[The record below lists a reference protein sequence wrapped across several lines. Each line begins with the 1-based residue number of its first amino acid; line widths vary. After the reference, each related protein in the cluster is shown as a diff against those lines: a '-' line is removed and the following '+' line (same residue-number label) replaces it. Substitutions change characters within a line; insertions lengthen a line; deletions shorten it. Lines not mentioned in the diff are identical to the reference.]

1 MRIMDLIKPQQKG
14 GKNLKKE
21 EDKVSVSQESEAK
34 KYSLEELLEKVRP
47 ENIHEEIDMGKPRGK
62 EVW

>member
-1 MRIMDLIKPQQKG
+1 M
-14 GKNLKKE
+14 KKE

-47 ENIHEEIDMGKPRGK
+47 ENIHEEIDMGKPRSK